1 LEEHLPSKQDV
12 AGSSPVS
19 RSISPAP
26 SHPSRRASNAPPPRK
41 LCGVHW
47 RFARPLRNSDGP
59 VLFESFFI
67 AAVVSFLGI
76 RAFLVLTGFPR
87 IGRGELHVAHMLWG
101 GALMLIA
108 LLLLLAYLDR
118 PIQHVAAVVA
128 GLGFGTFVDE
138 IGKFVT
144 ADNDYFYRPAIAL
157 IYVVFV
163 AVFLAARAL
172 AGRQRLTER
181 EALANAI
188 DLIETTIG
196 RDLEPEDRARVQGLL
211 SSVRHPYRGLVA
223 DMTRYLNSVPGRPD
237 DVPWFEAI
245 PRAFA
250 AMYERVARH
259 PAFVRALTVAVIAYT
274 VSSVAGS
281 AIVIASVAAPV
292 SSQPLT
298 VSAVGQ
304 VASTLTGAGLVALG
318 VVALPTSRVTA
329 YRWFTRGAL
338 VWILVTQ
345 VFVFYDSQLAGLIGL
360 AVNLIVYSALRFAA
374 QTEKASPRARQAA
387 ASGAPPSRP

>member
-1 LEEHLPSKQDV
+1 VRWP
-12 AGSSPVS
+12 
-19 RSISPAP
+19 
-26 SHPSRRASNAPPPRK
+26 
-41 LCGVHW
+41 
-47 RFARPLRNSDGP
+47 FARPLRNSDGP
-59 VLFESFFI
+59 VLFESFFV

-76 RAFLVLTGFPR
+76 RAFLVVTGFPR
-87 IGRGELHVAHMLWG
+87 VGRGELHIAHMLWG

-188 DLIETTIG
+188 DLIETTID
-196 RDLEPEDRARVQGLL
+196 RDLEPEDRARIQALL
-211 SSVRHPYRGLVA
+211 SSVRHPHRSLVA

-250 AMYERVARH
+250 AMYERIARD
-259 PAFVRALTVAVIAYT
+259 PAFVRGLTVAVIAYT
-274 VSSVAGS
+274 ASSIAGS
-281 AIVIASVAAPV
+281 AIVVASVAGPA

-304 VASTLTGAGLVALG
+304 VASTLTGAGLVGLG

-329 YRWFTRGAL
+329 YRWFLRGVL

-345 VFVFYDSQLAGLIGL
+345 VFIFYDSQLAGLVGL
-360 AVNLIVYSALRFAA
+360 AINLIVYSALRFAA
-374 QTEKASPRARQAA
+374 ATEKTSSRDRPPAKS
-387 ASGAPPSRP
+387 SEAPSSRP

>member
-1 LEEHLPSKQDV
+1 VRWP
-12 AGSSPVS
+12 
-19 RSISPAP
+19 
-26 SHPSRRASNAPPPRK
+26 
-41 LCGVHW
+41 
-47 RFARPLRNSDGP
+47 FARPLRNSDGP

-87 IGRGELHVAHMLWG
+87 IGRGELHIAHMLWG

-163 AVFLAARAL
+163 GVFLAARAL

-188 DLIETTIG
+188 DLIEVTVD
-196 RDLEPEDRARVQGLL
+196 RHLQPEDRTRIEALL
-211 SSVRHPYRGLVA
+211 GAAHHPHRGLVA
-223 DMTRYLNSVPGRPD
+223 DMTRYLESVPARPD

-250 AMYERVARH
+250 ARYERLAGH
-259 PAFVRALTVAVIAYT
+259 PAFIRGLTVAVIVYT
-274 VSSVAGS
+274 ASAVAGS
-281 AIVIASVAAPV
+281 TIVIASAASPV

-304 VASTLTGAGLVALG
+304 VASTLVGAALVGIGLVAL
-318 VVALPTSRVTA
+318 PSSRATA
-329 YRWFTRGAL
+329 YRWLLRGVL

-345 VFVFYDSQLAGLIGL
+345 VFIFYDSQLAGLGGL
-360 AVNLIVYSALRFAA
+360 AINLIVYAAFRFAA
-374 QTEKASPRARQAA
+374 ATEITSVRGATRPTARAA
-387 ASGAPPSRP
+387 ASRGA